1 MADKEKILKALSK
14 LDHSDSSMWTD
25 DGLPITKVV
34 QQLADDS
41 TIKRSDITEASPG
54 FERKLVSTETG
65 PAPEVA
71 ATADVTEPMTEGDG
85 EPMTEDE
92 VREVLAQRVTA
103 AELTLRDARTAVSAA
118 YDAERAAVSKVTEAR
133 KEQASAFPPI
143 TAAANIQQHLKR
155 QQAIRAA
162 LAAGQAPGQAP
173 ASQVDAA
180 MTRGNSRGWKRPS
193 RTAEHYLR
201 GTTVA
206 PKVPIAPAAPAA
218 AARA

>member
-1 MADKEKILKALSK
+1 MGGLGDSQMADKEKILKALSK

-162 LAAGQAPGQAP
+162 LASGQAPV
-173 ASQVDAA
+173 SQIDAA
-180 MTRGNSRGWKRPS
+180 MTRGNSRGWKSPS

-206 PKVPIAPAAPAA
+206 PKAPVPVAGA
-218 AARA
+218 